1 MGSALGSLSSLINEM
16 DAYSSQE
23 SAHPHTVMRK
33 RKDSKTQK
41 SKEDPQLNCAM
52 TPAEQSTEPCQR
64 QDDIAGKKRKA
75 SEQVASTK
83 SSLPNECEVENP
95 EGDVKPD
102 SEIKIENQNGS
113 RNISQQAPILDDEE
127 VQFVGFRP
135 GGKRRN
141 WDLESWAARG
151 MFVPLNL
158 TPEERRKA
166 QQNSVKG
173 NGVVGGVAVQKK
185 ATGAT

>member
-23 SAHPHTVMRK
+23 SAHPPTVMRK
-33 RKDSKTQK
+33 REDSKTQK
-41 SKEDPQLNCAM
+41 SKDPQLNCAM

-102 SEIKIENQNGS
+102 SEIKIENQKGS
-113 RNISQQAPILDDEE
+113 RTISQQAPILDDEE
-127 VQFVGFRP
+127 VQFVGFTP

-151 MFVPLNL
+151 MFAPL
-158 TPEERRKA
+158 TPEERRKV
-166 QQNSVKG
+166 QQNSLKG